1 MLLAK
6 NVIATLCL
14 WADCL

>member
-6 NVIATLCL
+6 NEIATLCL